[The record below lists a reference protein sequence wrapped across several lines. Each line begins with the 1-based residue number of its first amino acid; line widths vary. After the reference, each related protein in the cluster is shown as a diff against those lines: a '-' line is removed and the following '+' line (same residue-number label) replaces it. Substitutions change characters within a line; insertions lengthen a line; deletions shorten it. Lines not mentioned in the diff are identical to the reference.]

1 VEGAITR
8 IANSLENID
17 RGIYL
22 NELTTDGNG
31 QVKFEQL
38 LPGAYYIDGYYYGFT
53 FEITQVQIIAGQ
65 TRQHEIVFYW

>member
-1 VEGAITR
+1 MEGAITR
-8 IANSLENID
+8 IAKSLENID

-38 LPGAYYIDGYYYGFT
+38 LPGAYYI
-53 FEITQVQIIAGQ
+53 IAGQ